1 MGQAVAVKNNFIMRK
16 EIEYKGE
23 IVSIVSE
30 INDKIVIRYKGKV
43 IVISKS
49 EIIDKKE
56 LIINTDNNITTDE
69 DMKITKYEDT
79 IKSIL
84 QSNEKSRNSDF
95 RLYCILLMRLGF
107 DPKSISAFDLLK
119 GMQEKIYPNLES
131 VGRAR
136 RKLQESNVELRGSSY
151 ESRKEHE
158 KTVKAE
164 LGYIE
169 TPYNADGMRP

>member
-1 MGQAVAVKNNFIMRK
+1 MGQAVAVKNNLIMRK

-49 EIIDKKE
+49 EITDKKE
-56 LIINTDNNITTDE
+56 PIIDIDNNITNEE

-107 DPKSISAFDLLK
+107 DPKNISAFDLLK
-119 GMQEKIYPNLES
+119 GMQEKTYPNLES

-136 RKLQESNVELRGSSY
+136 RKIQESNIELRGRFY
-151 ESRKEHE
+151 ERRKEHE
-158 KTVKAE
+158 KSVRTE

-169 TPYNADGMRP
+169 TPYNANGMIP